1 VKQNVIRR
9 ATPFLL
15 VGLFIFSVALMML
28 PSYRLLVKPRGQSF
42 DLFWV
47 WVGGRFVLTGNN
59 PYGPEATRAI
69 QLGVFK
75 KVIPP
80 EEYQHGFPHPAY
92 IAFVLL
98 PFVILP
104 FSWSVLLWISLQ
116 IPLFMIILLL
126 GFDLLDWP
134 IRPPLLFLLGFLTTF
149 GFRYPINVYVLGQLT
164 FFVIFCLLL
173 SAWLFQ
179 RQNPRWAAVA
189 MACATIRPDLSL
201 PAIVLALILT
211 WNSPRRN
218 QFVTTLLGA
227 GLVLAVLP
235 VPFIGFWP
243 LTWINAIRSY
253 GSNPFATWPPE
264 LLRSLW
270 LMAVLLTGM
279 TVWTGRH
286 LFLSWQKPT
295 LLHQRLMVSAMV
307 LFSLIV
313 LPQTGS
319 YILTLVLIPALILL
333 RYARPL
339 WLRAII
345 ASSLLMPWLY
355 LMLGKHFETLIFLLI
370 PLQFVL
376 FQEIVRRFPRL
387 SS

>member
-1 VKQNVIRR
+1 VKQDIIRR

-69 QLGVFK
+69 QLGVFNE
-75 KVIPP
+75 VIPP
-80 EEYQHGFPHPAY
+80 EQYQHGFPHPAY

-179 RQNPRWAAVA
+179 RHYPRWAAVTL
-189 MACATIRPDLSL
+189 ACATIRPDLSL
-201 PAIVLALILT
+201 PAILLALIFT
-211 WNSPRRN
+211 RNSPSRN
-218 QFVTTLLGA
+218 EFIVSLLIT
-227 GLVLAVLP
+227 GLVFVLLP

-243 LTWINAIRSY
+243 LVWLNAIRTY
-253 GSNPFATWPPE
+253 GSNPFATWPPG
-264 LLRSLW
+264 LLPSPW
-270 LMAVLLTGM
+270 LVAALLAGVTI
-279 TVWTGRH
+279 WAGRYVIWV
-286 LFLSWQKPT
+286 WQKPT

-319 YILTLVLIPALILL
+319 YILTLALIPALILL

-339 WLRAII
+339 WLRVII

-376 FQEIVRRFPRL
+376 FQEVVRRFPHL

>member
-1 VKQNVIRR
+1 VKQDIIRR

-134 IRPPLLFLLGFLTTF
+134 IRPPLLFLLGLLTTL
-149 GFRYPINVYVLGQLT
+149 GFRYPIDVYVLGQLT

-189 MACATIRPDLSL
+189 MVCATIRPDLSL
-201 PAIVLALILT
+201 PAIVLALIFT

-218 QFVTTLLGA
+218 QFVVTLLGA

-286 LFLSWQKPT
+286 LILSWQKPT

-319 YILTLVLIPALILL
+319 YILTLALIPALILL

-339 WLRAII
+339 WLRVII

-370 PLQFVL
+370 PFQFVL